1 MRAQCCCIHF
11 TPPIDLYWWLA
22 RHPLAWLG
30 CAIMGGSAH
39 LNYAAGGVLIAGGL
53 AGYVRAGSIASLA
66 GGGTLGGA
74 MCVAGMMISK
84 GRDLEGHALALSA
97 STVLLATMGQRF
109 FRTGKFMPAGAAA
122 SVGALTALYNGK
134 KTVDWM

>member
-1 MRAQCCCIHF
+1 MDRRPSCV
-11 TPPIDLYWWLA
+11 
-22 RHPLAWLG
+22 
-30 CAIMGGSAH
+30 IMGGSAH

-74 MCVAGMMISK
+74 ICVAGMMISK
-84 GRDLEGHALALSA
+84 GRDLEGHALALIA
-97 STVLLATMGQRF
+97 STVLLASMGQRF

>member
-1 MRAQCCCIHF
+1 M
-11 TPPIDLYWWLA
+11 
-22 RHPLAWLG
+22 
-30 CAIMGGSAH
+30 
-39 LNYAAGGVLIAGGL
+39 LIAGGL

-74 MCVAGMMISK
+74 ICVAGMMITK
-84 GRDLEGHALALSA
+84 GRDLEGHALALLA